1 MERLILLLF
10 LISSVFLSCKK
21 KPEIIK
27 DSVTYRNDSIR
38 GYDNILQKDFE
49 RFINDPKVKVVK
61 INDKIV
67 TKQEALN
74 VKIINVSST
83 VFIRN
88 KENDNI
94 EFKINLS
101 K

>member
-1 MERLILLLF
+1 M
-10 LISSVFLSCKK
+10 
-21 KPEIIK
+21 IIF
-27 DSVTYRNDSIR
+27 
-38 GYDNILQKDFE
+38 LQKDLE
-49 RFINDPKVKVVK
+49 RT
-61 INDKIV
+61 INDKTV

>member
-1 MERLILLLF
+1 MYFYPVRKNRRLLKILLH
-10 LISSVFLSCKK
+10 
-21 KPEIIK
+21 
-27 DSVTYRNDSIR
+27 TRNDSLR